1 MASKKKQRASFE
13 DGIQALEEIIESMS
27 GAELSL
33 EESMKAYEEGM
44 KLCAQMEDMLRAHAK
59 RIEQI
64 DLETAEI
71 TAFEE

>member
-1 MASKKKQRASFE
+1 MASKKKQRISFVE
-13 DGIQALEEIIESMS
+13 GMQALEATIAAMS
-27 GAELSL
+27 SGELSL
-33 EESMKAYEEGM
+33 EESMKAYEEGAVM
-44 KLCAQMEDMLRAHAK
+44 CAQLEEMLRAHTK